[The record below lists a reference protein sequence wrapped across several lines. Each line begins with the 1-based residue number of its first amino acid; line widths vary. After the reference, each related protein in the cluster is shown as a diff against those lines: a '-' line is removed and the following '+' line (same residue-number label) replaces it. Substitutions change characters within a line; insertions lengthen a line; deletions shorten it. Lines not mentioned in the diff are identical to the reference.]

1 MNRST
6 RSAAASGVEK
16 STNWRE
22 PAGTVR
28 IPTENFKRAHCW
40 TSSSSPEK

>member
-1 MNRST
+1 MNRWT
-6 RSAAASGVEK
+6 RSAAGSGLEK
-16 STNWRE
+16 STNCSD

-28 IPTENFKRAHCW
+28 MPTENITRAHCW